1 MIDVIQ
7 ALTDV
12 LNELRMM
19 PETNSAAI
27 KLIEQARVELYT
39 QRDKRSPISQV
50 LGPTSPASGDASA
63 RGQSPRE

>member
-39 QRDKRSPISQV
+39 QRDKRSPISHI
-50 LGPTSPASGDASA
+50 SGAK
-63 RGQSPRE
+63 P